1 MYIDTA
7 QLPEEFRSSEY
18 ISQWKKLT
26 SQGVVNDP
34 TKNMSTVPGI
44 TAQGLWSQISTHNQ
58 SVYRDS
64 TTIMSERIDALELQN
79 KFLSLSIFMLQGKF
93 NQEEV
98 DNIKDM
104 LTSNDEASITLADT
118 IIESIQL

>member
-1 MYIDTA
+1 MYIDTT
-7 QLPEEFRSSEY
+7 QLPEDFNSSEY
-18 ISQWKKLT
+18 INRWNQLT
-26 SQGVVNDP
+26 NQGIIVKDP
-34 TKNMSTVPGI
+34 TKTN
-44 TAQGLWSQISTHNQ
+44 QGLWSQITTDNQ

-93 NQEEV
+93 TQEEV
-98 DNIKDM
+98 NNIKDM

-118 IIESIQL
+118 IIENA

>member
-26 SQGVVNDP
+26 SQGIVVNDP

-44 TAQGLWSQISTHNQ
+44 TAQGLWSQISTHNHG
-58 SVYRDS
+58 VHGDS

-98 DNIKDM
+98 NNIKDM

-118 IIESIQL
+118 IIENA

>member
-44 TAQGLWSQISTHNQ
+44 TAQGLWSQMSTINQ

-98 DNIKDM
+98 NNIKSM

-118 IIESIQL
+118 IIENA